1 MRAGALSKGRAYPVQ
16 TPALAPKAGSGVTTG
31 SRVRLTPQAHTAPI
45 GVVRIRE
52 LSCRHGDASRT
63 FRRGVYAV
71 IAFMV
76 LQTLVGLAMYVM
88 GFRPA
93 EEVHLIYGLG
103 ALLSLP
109 FFVYVETTARKRPAA
124 RSVSTGASLTAARVI
139 TARPFTTAR
148 PSLSK

>member
-1 MRAGALSKGRAYPVQ
+1 MAQLYPLLHETHYWLS
-16 TPALAPKAGSGVTTG
+16 
-31 SRVRLTPQAHTAPI
+31 RLGLIVGLMMLVVAIYI
-45 GVVRIRE
+45 GLI
-52 LSCRHGDASRT
+52 RHGDASRT

-109 FFVYVETTARKRPAA
+109 FFVYVETTARKRPAMGSYIWGFLLLA
-124 RSVSTGASLTAARVI
+124 AIILRAIMTGAAG
-139 TARPFTTAR
+139 
-148 PSLSK
+148 